1 MHQSERGAGR
11 SGPPAEG
18 SDLNA
23 TRRLAGLEGPVE
35 IHRDA
40 WSIAHIRAGNPH
52 DAWFAL
58 GYVHATDRIWQ
69 MDATRRRM
77 AGRWSE
83 WVGAEGVPSDRLCRR
98 LGGET
103 ASRRDLA
110 ALGEQA
116 RAMLSAYTAGVN
128 AWLGEGHALPLEY
141 RLLDTRPEPWEE
153 WQSIAAMRYR
163 GFLMGSVWFKLW
175 RAAALRAISPDAIG
189 TLRYHDGGE
198 DLLTIPPGAQ
208 SQRWMASLRELSPAI
223 SALAEMGAVDSTGG
237 GSNNWAVAGSR
248 TSSGRPLL
256 AGDPHR
262 AFEMPGMYLQAHVA
276 SDRFDVIG
284 LTVPGVP
291 GFPHFAHNGRVAW
304 CVTHA
309 FADIHDL
316 FIERFDEQGRHLTR
330 DGWKPSR
337 TREEQ
342 ILVRDSATVPVRIVE
357 TGHGPVIAE
366 EPGSRYAL
374 ALQSVQFAVTDR
386 SFDCLPAMVE
396 AQSVEGLF
404 ATSRGWG
411 LIDHNLVA
419 ADTAG
424 HIGHRVRAI
433 VPDRPRLNGWLPVP
447 GWTGEYDW
455 RGMIPWE
462 EMPVTVDPARG
473 FLVTANNRFVAEA
486 PGDRYYFCTDCHPPW
501 RAQRIEGRLATLP
514 AATVDDMAALHL
526 DDLSLA
532 APIFQAGLARL
543 PEAALGMLG
552 PAARQLRLDL
562 LDWNGRM
569 DAGSTAAA
577 CYSRWRWALAAIV
590 HERSG
595 LAATGGD
602 MLMRLPP
609 GVIAT
614 HQLWWTLPRLVLD
627 DDCRLLGGLDW
638 PAAFALA
645 LERTSSDGADL
656 SGNGADSGN
665 GPTANWGVLHRAALA
680 HPLAAR
686 YPEAAA
692 LLQPAGAPVGG
703 DNDTV
708 WANGCLPG
716 NVPAD
721 SGGRHAPQSFK
732 AAYGAVARYVFDV
745 GDWDASRWIVFDGVS
760 GDPESPHYVDQH
772 PLWASGRLVPM
783 HYDWPTI
790 VAGGR
795 CLALLPPPPADAA
808 A

>member
-1 MHQSERGAGR
+1 MHQTGSDARP
-11 SGPPAEG
+11 SGSTAEG
-18 SDLNA
+18 STVDA
-23 TRRLAGLEGPVE
+23 TRRLKGLEGLVE
-35 IHRDA
+35 IHRDD
-40 WSIAHIRAGNPH
+40 WGIAHVRARNSH
-52 DAWFAL
+52 DAWFGL

-83 WVGAEGVPSDRLCRR
+83 WVGADGVAADRLSRR

-110 ALGEQA
+110 ALGAEA
-116 RAMLSAYTAGVN
+116 RTMLSAYTAGVN
-128 AWLGEGHALPLEY
+128 AWLGEDHPLPLEY
-141 RLLDTRPEPWEE
+141 RLLETRPEPWED
-153 WQSIAAMRYR
+153 WHAIAAMRYR

-175 RAAALRAISPDAIG
+175 RAAALRSVGPDAIG

-208 SQRWMASLRELSPAI
+208 SERWMASLHDLAPAI
-223 SALAEMGAVDSTGG
+223 SALAELGAVDATGG

-248 TSSGRPLL
+248 TASGRPLL

-276 SDRFDVIG
+276 ADRFDAIG

-291 GFPHFAHNGRVAW
+291 GFPHFAHNGKVAW

-316 FIERFDEQGRHLTR
+316 FVERFDDQGRHLTR
-330 DGWKPSR
+330 DGWAPSR

-342 ILVRDSATVPVRIVE
+342 ILVRDAAPVTVRIVE
-357 TGHGPVIAE
+357 TAHGPIIAD
-366 EPGSRYAL
+366 EPGSGYGL
-374 ALQSVQFAVTDR
+374 ALQSVQFAVVDR

-396 AQSVEGLF
+396 AQSVDGLF
-404 ATSRGWG
+404 AASRGWG

-419 ADTAG
+419 ADTSG

-447 GWTGEYDW
+447 GWTGDYDW

-462 EMPVTVDPARG
+462 DMPVTTDPARG

-486 PGDRYYFCTDCHPPW
+486 PADRYYFCTDCHPPW
-501 RAQRIEGRLATLP
+501 RAQRVEERLAALP
-514 AATVDDMAALHL
+514 GATIEDMAALHL
-526 DDLSLA
+526 DDVSLA
-532 APIFQAGLARL
+532 AAVFRPGLARL
-543 PEAALGMLG
+543 PEAALARLR
-552 PAARQLRLDL
+552 PAARRLHKEL
-562 LDWNGRM
+562 QDWDGRM
-569 DAGSTAAA
+569 AADSTSAAG
-577 CYSRWRWALAAIV
+577 YSRWRWALAALV

-595 LAATGGD
+595 LAATAQNP
-602 MLMRLPP
+602 LMRLPP
-609 GVIAT
+609 GVVAT

-638 PAAFALA
+638 PAAFAIA
-645 LERTSSDGADL
+645 LEQAAGEGDEQAT
-656 SGNGADSGN
+656 
-665 GPTANWGVLHRAALA
+665 WGSIHQAAFA

-692 LLQPAGAPVGG
+692 RLQPPGAAVGG

-716 NVPAD
+716 NAPAG
-721 SGGRHAPQSFK
+721 SGGRHAPQALK
-732 AAYGAVARYVFDV
+732 AVYGAVARYVFDV
-745 GDWDASRWIVFDGVS
+745 GNWEASRWIVFDGVS
-760 GDPESPHYVDQH
+760 GDPGSPHYMDQH
-772 PLWASGRLVPM
+772 PLWATGRLVPM
-783 HYDWPTI
+783 HYDWEAI
-790 VAGGR
+790 EQAGR
-795 CLALLPPPPADAA
+795 CLNLVPGTD
-808 A
+808 